1 VKIKQLYLQNFCR
14 FEDLVIPFV
23 NENGKPNQV
32 TVFIGENGAGK
43 TSILQALALSLS
55 WLTARIGRETGSGSP
70 ISELEILNGKAFSS
84 ISIDIEHAENSFSWK
99 LVKSGK
105 GRKKSVESELVDVT
119 RLAGDFRQQLTE
131 NENASLPMVVY
142 YPVERVVLDM
152 PIKIRTRHSFAQLD
166 GYDNSL
172 KQGVDFRR
180 FFEWF
185 REREDVENEVGM
197 GQEALRHITEIL
209 SKQEAVPDE
218 VWQKL
223 EELKASPRDRQL
235 MAVRTAIS
243 SFMPGFSN
251 LRVKR
256 RPRLR
261 MLIDKNGE
269 TLNVAQL
276 SQGEKSLMALVGDLA
291 RRLAMMNPALENPLH
306 GEGIVMI
313 DEVDMHLHPRW
324 ARSVINNLCNTFP
337 NCQFILTTHSPLVIS
352 DAKNMSGYILNQ
364 EGLRPLGNLYGMDV
378 NQVLLQEMGAEIRSR
393 EVQERLDT
401 LFDAIQDGNCKLARE
416 ILQGLE
422 QELPADHLEINKAH
436 LLLKRAEA
444 RRA

>member
-1 VKIKQLYLQNFCR
+1 MKIKQLHLQNFCR
-14 FEDLVIPFV
+14 FEDLAIPLV

-55 WLTARIGRETGSGSP
+55 WLTARIGREKGSGSP

-84 ISIDIEHAENSFSWK
+84 ISIDIEHAEENFSWI
-99 LVKSGK
+99 LTRTTK
-105 GRKKSVESELVDVT
+105 GRKKLVKSELVDVT
-119 RLAGDFRQQLTE
+119 RLAEYFRYELTKDD
-131 NENASLPMVVY
+131 ATFLPVVIY
-142 YPVERVVLDM
+142 YPVERMVLDI
-152 PIKIRTRHSFAQLD
+152 PLKIRNRHRYNQLD
-166 GYDNSL
+166 GYDDTF
-172 KQGVDFRR
+172 KQGVGFHR

-185 REREDVENEVGM
+185 REREDIENETIINQASLKNISAMISDSNEV
-197 GQEALRHITEIL
+197 EKV
-209 SKQEAVPDE
+209 KQVLI
-218 VWQKL
+218 KL
-223 EELKASPRDRQL
+223 TDLPRDRQL